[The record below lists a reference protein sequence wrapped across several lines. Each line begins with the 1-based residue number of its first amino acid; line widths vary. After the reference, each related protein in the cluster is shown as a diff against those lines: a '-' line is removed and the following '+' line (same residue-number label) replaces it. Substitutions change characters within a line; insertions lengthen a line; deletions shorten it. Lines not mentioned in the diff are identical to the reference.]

1 MLSIQP
7 PGADWIILSDPNY
20 WFVMTDGDDVIT
32 ITHLSNGEALPA
44 IAVAGSE
51 YAAVCHA
58 YVSTENEVFVIKG
71 CAVSPDSLK
80 DIMMALSTVKILK
93 YNTKLALNAAAPGAA
108 ADEFKTSASLTSLSN
123 GTTIGRSGTGL
134 VYSGYSWRGSS
145 RGGAAPGKPDDL
157 GSPARETMWFAP
169 DQQRAEGRWFWGE
182 YQEFG
187 YDVKLVRATAATA
200 ILAVT
205 PSAVKAGAKG
215 VDVTIWGHNLPAS
228 LTAADVDLGAGVTV
242 ARVVSATPGK
252 AVLSVDVAASAPAG
266 QRDVGIGGAVLEK
279 AFPVYRKVDY
289 LKVTPETSLARLGG
303 TKFAKGYQ
311 QFEAIGYDNG
321 LDGKPNTGDDVAIGP
336 VDATWS
342 MQEFMSVYYDDD
354 MKYVGAL
361 SPTAFFTPGLEGPNP
376 ERRFSRNN
384 YGEVWVVATAKG
396 EKDKFGKPLS
406 ARSYLV
412 VTVPMYQRFDQP
424 EVSR

>member
-1 MLSIQP
+1 M
-7 PGADWIILSDPNY
+7 
-20 WFVMTDGDDVIT
+20 
-32 ITHLSNGEALPA
+32 
-44 IAVAGSE
+44 
-51 YAAVCHA
+51 
-58 YVSTENEVFVIKG
+58 
-71 CAVSPDSLK
+71 
-80 DIMMALSTVKILK
+80 
-93 YNTKLALNAAAPGAA
+93 
-108 ADEFKTSASLTSLSN
+108 
-123 GTTIGRSGTGL
+123 
-134 VYSGYSWRGSS
+134 
-145 RGGAAPGKPDDL
+145 
-157 GSPARETMWFAP
+157 
-169 DQQRAEGRWFWGE
+169 
-182 YQEFG
+182 
-187 YDVKLVRATAATA
+187 KLVRATAATA